1 MIPLTGDDGAL
12 TATVIYYGAL
22 GAGCRNPALGYDL
35 LRRFLLEE
43 NQWELTRPTYPDPL
57 DRPYPQQYHPIVN
70 GWPVRNHGWLNSQW
84 LYYRNTQRMF
94 IGGSNRNAAG
104 NRRLRLLR
112 VDLTEDDIPI
122 LDVKID
128 RVSFGNTLEQEIATL
143 LRQLRDGEAGD
154 ADLEA
159 QAAQF
164 LRELRWQITEG

>member
-1 MIPLTGDDGAL
+1 
-12 TATVIYYGAL
+12 
-22 GAGCRNPALGYDL
+22 
-35 LRRFLLEE
+35 
-43 NQWELTRPTYPDPL
+43 
-57 DRPYPQQYHPIVN
+57 
-70 GWPVRNHGWLNSQW
+70 
-84 LYYRNTQRMF
+84 MF